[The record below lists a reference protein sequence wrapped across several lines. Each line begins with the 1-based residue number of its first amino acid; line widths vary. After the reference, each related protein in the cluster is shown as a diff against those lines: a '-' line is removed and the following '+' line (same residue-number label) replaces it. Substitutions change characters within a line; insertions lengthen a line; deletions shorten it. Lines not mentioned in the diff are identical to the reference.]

1 MKLQLNTTVNDVAV
15 SIEIDQDARLLDV
28 LRDDL
33 GLLGT
38 KEGCGVGECGAC
50 TVIIDGKTANSCI
63 TLAASMEGCDI
74 KTIESLSK
82 DGELHPMQESFI
94 DNSALQCGF
103 CTPGFVLSGINLL
116 ERNPNATTEEI
127 KEGLSGNICRCTG
140 YEQII
145 KAVEDVRDK
154 KYDKDGAKNE

>member
-103 CTPGFVLSGINLL
+103 CTPGFVLSGVNLL

>member
-1 MKLQLNTTVNDVAV
+1 MV
-15 SIEIDQDARLLDV
+15 SLEIEQDSRLLDV

-33 GLLGT
+33 GLTGT

-63 TLAASMEGCDI
+63 TLAASVEGKNI
-74 KTIESLSK
+74 RTIEDLAK
-82 DGELHPMQESFI
+82 DGNLHPMQESFI

-103 CTPGFVLSGINLL
+103 CTPGFVLSGVSLL
-116 ERNPNATTEEI
+116 ERNPNPTYDEI
-127 KEGLSGNICRCTG
+127 KEAISGNICRCTG

>member
-1 MKLQLNTTVNDVAV
+1 MKLMLNMTVNDEEV
-15 SIEIDQDARLLDV
+15 SVEIEQESRLLDV

-50 TVIIDGKTANSCI
+50 TVIIDAKTANSCV

-74 KTIESLSK
+74 KTIEYLSK
-82 DGELHPMQESFI
+82 DGNLDPMQKSFI

-103 CTPGFVLSGINLL
+103 CTPGFVLSGVNLL
-116 ERNPNATTEEI
+116 ERNPNPTTDEI
-127 KEGLSGNICRCTG
+127 KEGISGNICRCTG
-140 YEQII
+140 YEQIV

-154 KYDKDGAKNE
+154 KYIKDGACNE

>member
-1 MKLQLNTTVNDVAV
+1 MKLMLNMTINNEAV
-15 SIEIDQDARLLDV
+15 SVEIESDSRLLDV

-50 TVIIDGKTANSCI
+50 TVIIDGKTANSCV
-63 TLAASMEGCDI
+63 TLAASMEGCNI
-74 KTIESLSK
+74 ETIENLSK
-82 DGELHPMQESFI
+82 NGKLHPMQQSFI

-116 ERNPNATTEEI
+116 ERNPNPTEEEI
-127 KEGLSGNICRCTG
+127 KEGISGNICRCTG
-140 YEQII
+140 YEQIVQ
-145 KAVEDVRDK
+145 AVEDVRDK
-154 KYDKDGAKNE
+154 KYIKDGACNE

>member
-1 MKLQLNTTVNDVAV
+1 MKLMLNMTINNEKISVE
-15 SIEIDQDARLLDV
+15 IEPDSRLLDV

-50 TVIIDGKTANSCI
+50 TVIIDGKTANSCV

-74 KTIESLSK
+74 KTIEYLSK
-82 DGELHPMQESFI
+82 NGKLHPMQKSFI

-103 CTPGFVLSGINLL
+103 CTPGFVLSGVNLL
-116 ERNPNATTEEI
+116 ERNPNPTEEEI
-127 KEGLSGNICRCTG
+127 KEGISGNICRCTG
-140 YEQII
+140 YEQIV
-145 KAVEDVRDK
+145 KAVEDVRDE
-154 KYDKDGAKNE
+154 KYIKDGACDE

>member
-1 MKLQLNTTVNDVAV
+1 MKIQLNTTVNDVAV
-15 SIEIDQDARLLDV
+15 SVEIDPDARLLDV

-33 GLLGT
+33 GLIGT

-50 TVIIDGKTANSCI
+50 TVIVNGKTANSCI

-74 KTIESLSK
+74 KTIEYLSK

-103 CTPGFVLSGINLL
+103 CTPGFVLSGISLL

-154 KYDKDGAKNE
+154 KYNKDGASNE